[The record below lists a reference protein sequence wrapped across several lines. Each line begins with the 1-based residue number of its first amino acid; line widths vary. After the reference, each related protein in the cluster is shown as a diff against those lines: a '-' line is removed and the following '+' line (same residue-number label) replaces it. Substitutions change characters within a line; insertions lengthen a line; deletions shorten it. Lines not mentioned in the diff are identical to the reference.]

1 MEERFEI
8 RVALPT
14 PKQREIIGRITYD
27 LRQYLTQNPK
37 CRRDD
42 VAIVMTTGLLQQ
54 LAPAGFNLDAEAR
67 LWGHRVRTMD
77 GSGLEWYITAIHGY
91 VLDSGY
97 MPPDPEKVL
106 PPKEEEQEE
115 TDADRPD

>member
-1 MEERFEI
+1 MEKRFEI

-14 PKQREIIGRITYD
+14 PKQREIIGSIGHD
-27 LRQYLTQNPK
+27 LSQHLTQNPK

-42 VAIVMTTGLLQQ
+42 VAIVMTTGLLKE

-67 LWGHRVRTMD
+67 LWGHLIRTMD

-91 VLDSGY
+91 VLESEY
-97 MPPDPEKVL
+97 MPPEYSQQTREV
-106 PPKEEEQEE
+106 QS
-115 TDADRPD
+115 

>member
-1 MEERFEI
+1 MEI
-8 RVALPT
+8 NYKMRVALPT
-14 PKQREIIGRITYD
+14 PKQKEIISRITYD
-27 LRQYLTQNPK
+27 LRQHLTQNPK

-42 VAIVMTTGLLQQ
+42 VAVVMTTGLLQQ

-77 GSGLEWYITAIHGY
+77 GGGLEWYITAIHGY

-97 MPPDPEKVL
+97 MPPDPETVL
-106 PPKEEEQEE
+106 LPKEVQE
-115 TDADRPD
+115 